1 MGTVYLSL
9 AMSLDGFITGPIPV
23 LESPWVRAVNGC
35 TSGWQGWRTSASAVT
50 RSALTLRF
58 SAHCLAVKML
68 VSRARR
74 RVQDAATAPDADL
87 ARQREV
93 VAAFLAASRHG
104 DFEALLAVLDPDV
117 ILRADRAD
125 GRVKRGPRCAGRGRH
140 ILAACPVRTT
150 GARQRSRRNRV
161 APADGHESYSASR
174 SGAGRSSRS
183 TWSPTPAPAPARPDD
198 PRRLTLSAAH
208 R

>member
-125 GRVKRGPRCAGRGRH
+125 GRVKRGAPAV
-140 ILAACPVRTT
+140 ADTF
-150 GARQRSRRNRV
+150 SRRARF
-161 APADGHESYSASR
+161 
-174 SGAGRSSRS
+174 
-183 TWSPTPAPAPARPDD
+183 ARPALVNGAAGTVWPQRTATSRIRLHAQAREDRRD
-198 PRRLTLSAAH
+198 RPGRRPPRLRQLDLMTLED
-208 R
+208 